1 MDKENR
7 GDSVKKTKMLTFC
20 ALITAI
26 LCVICPLSVSFGTIP
41 ITFSLFAI
49 MLCSRIFGSKIALIS
64 TLCYL
69 ILGLCGLPV
78 FSNFTSGIGIL
89 FSLTGGFV
97 FSYPIVALVSGVK
110 TKRPFLM
117 CLLSVAIC
125 YVFGVAYYMYIADIT
140 LLTALK
146 TIVILF
152 APIDVLKAF
161 LATVFGKEIR
171 NRLIKTKLLDY

>member
-1 MDKENR
+1 M
-7 GDSVKKTKMLTFC
+7 KKTKMLTFC

-26 LCVICPLSVSFGTIP
+26 LCITCPLSVSFGTIP
-41 ITFSLFAI
+41 ITFSLFTI

-78 FSNFTSGIGIL
+78 FSNFTSGVGIL

-97 FSYPIVALVSGVK
+97 FSYPLVALVSGVK
-110 TKRPFLM
+110 TKHAFLM
-117 CLLSVAIC
+117 CLLSVAVS
-125 YVFGVAYYMYIADIT
+125 YAFGIAYYTYIADIT

-146 TIVILF
+146 TVVILF
-152 APIDVLKAF
+152 TPIDVIKAF
-161 LATVFGKEIR
+161 LATVLGKQIR
-171 NRLIKTKLLDY
+171 NRLIHTKLLDY